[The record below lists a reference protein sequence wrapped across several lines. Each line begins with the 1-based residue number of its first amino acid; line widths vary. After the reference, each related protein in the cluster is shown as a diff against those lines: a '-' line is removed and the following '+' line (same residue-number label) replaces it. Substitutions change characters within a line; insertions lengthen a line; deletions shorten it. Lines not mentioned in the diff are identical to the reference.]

1 MCPTTTISTPS
12 VELGARR
19 SAAFDALG
27 DGIMVLPSAPVQHA
41 SRDTE
46 RPYAPDRELFYL
58 TGLTEPGCVAV
69 LVGGSEPRLEVFARS
84 RDADA
89 ELWSGPRLGLEGAQS
104 VSGADEVYPIEEL
117 ASRLPTMLGGSDRIH
132 VRLGRA
138 GEIDDL
144 VVTALGTA
152 RARGSRRGTGPR
164 GVIDPGEIL
173 DELRLVKSSLEVE
186 SIRHACRVTMDG
198 HRAAAGAIG
207 EGVGEWVVEAELER
221 AFRAAGA
228 IGPGF
233 DSIVGGGGNAC
244 VLHYVANDS
253 TIPEGGLVLVDAG
266 AECGLYHGDVT
277 RTFPANGRFSDTQR
291 AVYEIVE
298 QARHAAVAAV
308 RPGATIGD
316 VHDAST
322 RVLAAGLLDL
332 GVVSGDLDEVVDEG
346 RHRDFFPHQ
355 TSHWLGLDVH
365 DPGDYERNGRSR
377 VLEAGM
383 VFTVEPGLYFR
394 PALSHDR
401 AETWSGIGVRVEDD
415 VLVTE
420 EGAEVLTS
428 DLPTAID
435 EVEGLVGP

>member
-1 MCPTTTISTPS
+1 MCPMTTISTPS
-12 VELGARR
+12 GELGARR
-19 SAAFDALG
+19 SSVFESLG
-27 DGIMVLPSAPVQHA
+27 DGVMVLPSAPVQHA

-69 LVGGSEPRLEVFARS
+69 FVGGSEPRLELFARA

-89 ELWSGPRLGLEGAQS
+89 ELWSGPRLGLEGVQS
-104 VSGADEVYPIEEL
+104 VSGADEVYPIQEL
-117 ASRLPTMLGGSDRIH
+117 ASRLPTMLAGADRVH
-132 VRLGRA
+132 VRLGR
-138 GEIDDL
+138 GREVDDL
-144 VVTALGTA
+144 VIGALGTA
-152 RARGSRRGTGPR
+152 RARGSRLGSGPR

-173 DELRLVKSSLEVE
+173 DELRLLKSEHE
-186 SIRHACRVTMDG
+186 METIRQACRVTTQG

-244 VLHYVANDS
+244 VLHYVANDA

-266 AECGLYHGDVT
+266 AEFGLYHGDVT

-291 AVYEIVE
+291 AVYEIVDE
-298 QARHAAVAAV
+298 ARRAAIAAV

-316 VHDAST
+316 VHSAST
-322 RVLAAGLLDL
+322 RVLARGLLDL
-332 GVVSGDLDEVVDEG
+332 GVLSGDTDEVVAEG
-346 RHRDFFPHQ
+346 RHREFFPHQ

-365 DPGDYERNGRSR
+365 DPGDYQRGGTSR
-377 VLEAGM
+377 MLEAGM

-394 PALSHDR
+394 PDSAREGID
-401 AETWSGIGVRVEDD
+401 TWSGIGVRIEDD

-420 EGAEVLTS
+420 GGVEVLTS
-428 DLPTAID
+428 DLPTAVD
-435 EVEGLVGP
+435 EVEGLVRR